1 MVLKKGIMVLVTGIR
16 ERENLFVDAFLQKSI
31 FEIDEFGAEAASTSS
46 ASITF
51 KSLPQE
57 FR

>member
-1 MVLKKGIMVLVTGIR
+1 MVLKKGIMVLATGI
-16 ERENLFVDAFLQKSI
+16 RENLFVDAFLQKSI